1 MLPICKCGIAAHS
14 EFFAKIEMSAWLLVG
29 KTSGVFPG
37 FTGCLYGIDDS
48 RVSRA
53 AAQVARKS
61 LFDGFAIT
69 RAALLQHRRRA
80 DHNSANTEPALDA
93 TSAHNHPP

>member
-14 EFFAKIEMSAWLLVG
+14 EFFAKIEMSARLLVG
-29 KTSGVFPG
+29 KSSAVFPG

-53 AAQVARKS
+53 AARVAGKP
-61 LFDGFAIT
+61 LFDGFAIA
-69 RAALLQHRRRA
+69 RAALLQHR
-80 DHNSANTEPALDA
+80 PL
-93 TSAHNHPP
+93 AHNNPCDTAPPLHPAFNHHT